1 MSQEEE
7 VLGKA
12 YDSRLMARLL
22 KYLRPYRWQVT
33 IALVS
38 ILLKSFADVLGPYLT
53 KVAID
58 RYLAP
63 KEAATATSSGI
74 WSWLSPNALNGIAQI
89 AAIYVGLLVFS
100 FLLEFLQTYFM
111 QWTGQKVM
119 FDLRRQIFRHLQRL
133 HVAFFDKNP
142 VGRLVTRVT
151 TDVDALN
158 EMFTSGVVSIFEDLF
173 VLAGILGVMLCMN
186 WKLALIT
193 FAVLPFIVVATKIF
207 RDRVRDSY
215 RRIRVAIARI
225 NSYLQEHVS
234 GMVVL
239 QLFNRERKAYKQ
251 FSEINRSHMDAYK
264 DAILAYSLYYPAID
278 ILSSIAIAC
287 VIWFGG
293 IGVMRNISVTSVAVS
308 FNWKTLL
315 TFRLVR
321 GAAELGVLVAFI
333 QYALRFFR
341 PIMDFSEKYNILQ
354 SAMAA
359 SERIFKLLDTPVQ
372 VVSPAVTKRP
382 EGPGRIEFDHVW
394 FAYRDTE
401 PGKDNVE
408 KKDHVGTAALGR
420 PAEQS
425 SASSLLPMSNSAASN
440 PAPDWVLRDV
450 TFAIEPGETVA
461 IVGHTGAG
469 KTTLI
474 SLLLRFYD
482 VQKGAVR
489 IDGVDVKDMGLADLR
504 SRFGVVLQ
512 DPFLFSGTIG
522 GNIRL
527 GTKRIQDADVEQ
539 AAEDVNLADFVRA
552 LPKGFDEEVR
562 ERGSTLS
569 TGQKQLI
576 SFARALAHEPKI
588 LILDEATSSV
598 DTETEFRVRDALNR
612 MVEGRTSLIIAHR
625 LSTVQRA
632 DKIIVM
638 HKGQV
643 REMGTHQQLLAQRG
657 IYFKLYQLQYK
668 DQEINVA
675 RAPSPANA
683 DGLGEPEVTASAD
696 D

>member
-7 VLGKA
+7 ILGKA

-22 KYLRPYRWQVT
+22 KYLRPYGWQVA
-33 IALVS
+33 IALIS
-38 ILLKSFADVLGPYLT
+38 IVLKAFADVLGPYLT

-63 KEAATATSSGI
+63 AGGSSSGF
-74 WSWLSPNALNGIAQI
+74 WNWLSPRASTGIAQI
-89 AAIYVGLLVFS
+89 AGIYVGLLVFS

-158 EMFTSGVVSIFEDLF
+158 EMFTSGVVSIFEDVF
-173 VLAGILGVMLCMN
+173 VLVGILGVMLCMN

-225 NSYLQEHVS
+225 NSYLQEHIS

-239 QLFNRERKAYKQ
+239 QLFNRERKAYNR
-251 FSEINRSHMDAYK
+251 FSEINRDHMDAYK
-264 DAILAYSLYYPAID
+264 DAIMAYSVYYPVVE
-278 ILSSIAIAC
+278 ILSAIAIAC

-293 IGVMRNISVTSVAVS
+293 GDVMRNVHATSVAVG
-308 FNWKTLL
+308 FNWKTLIA
-315 TFRLVR
+315 FRLVPTV
-321 GAAELGVLVAFI
+321 ASLGVLVAFI

-359 SERIFKLLDTPVQ
+359 SERIFKLLDTSVQ
-372 VVSPAVTKRP
+372 VVSPPVTKRP
-382 EGPGRIEFDHVW
+382 EGAGRIEFDHVW
-394 FAYRDTE
+394 FAYRDSGE
-401 PGKDNVE
+401 EAGEDGA
-408 KKDHVGTAALGR
+408 GTGVA
-420 PAEQS
+420 
-425 SASSLLPMSNSAASN
+425 
-440 PAPDWVLRDV
+440 DWVLRDV
-450 TFAIEPGETVA
+450 SFSIEPGETVA

-489 IDGVDVKDMGLADLR
+489 IDGVDVKDMDLVDLR

-527 GTKRIQDADVEQ
+527 GTKRIQDEDIEQ
-539 AAEDVNLADFVRA
+539 AAEDVNLADFIRA

-598 DTETEFRVRDALNR
+598 DTETEFRVRDALGR

-668 DQEINVA
+668 DQEVA
-675 RAPSPANA
+675 VERTASAA
-683 DGLGEPEVTASAD
+683 GSEVTARAD

>member
-7 VLGKA
+7 VLGKT

-33 IALVS
+33 TALVS
-38 ILLKSFADVLGPYLT
+38 IFLKSSADVLGPYLT

-63 KEAATATSSGI
+63 RGAATSTSSGI
-74 WSWLSPNALNGIAQI
+74 WSWLSPNAITGIAQI
-89 AAIYVGLLVFS
+89 AAIYVGLLVIT
-100 FLLEFLQTYFM
+100 FLLEFLQTYYM

-133 HVAFFDKNP
+133 HVGFFDKNP

-158 EMFTSGVVSIFEDLF
+158 EMFTSGVVSIFEDIF
-173 VLAGILGVMLCMN
+173 VLFGILGVMLCMN

-239 QLFNRERKAYKQ
+239 QLFNRERQAYTR
-251 FSEINRSHMDAYK
+251 FEEINRSHMDAYK
-264 DAILAYSLYYPAID
+264 DAILAYSVYYPVID
-278 ILSSIAIAC
+278 VLSSIAIAC

-293 IGVMRNISVTSVAVS
+293 GDVMRSISGTSVAVS
-308 FNWKTLL
+308 FHWKTLVS
-315 TFRLVR
+315 FRLVR

-372 VVSPAVTKRP
+372 VVSPTVTQHP

-394 FAYRDTE
+394 FAYRETPEESSDAR
-401 PGKDNVE
+401 
-408 KKDHVGTAALGR
+408 VGTGT
-420 PAEQS
+420 PAGPLPEG
-425 SASSLLPMSNSAASN
+425 SAVVSPE
-440 PAPDWVLRDV
+440 WVLRDV

-489 IDGVDVKDMGLADLR
+489 IDGIDVKNMNLADLR

-512 DPFLFSGTIG
+512 DPFLFSGTIA

-527 GTKRIQDADVEQ
+527 GTERIRDEDIEQ
-539 AAEDVNLADFVRA
+539 AAEDVNLADFIHA
-552 LPKGFDEEVR
+552 LPNGFKEEVR

-598 DTETEFRVRDALNR
+598 DTETEFRVRDALSR

-668 DQEINVA
+668 DQEVGVA
-675 RAPSPANA
+675 RVPTPANA
-683 DGLGEPEVTASAD
+683 DGFTEPEVTARGD

>member
-22 KYLRPYRWQVT
+22 KYLRPYRWQVA

-38 ILLKSFADVLGPYLT
+38 IILKAFADVLGPYLT

-63 KEAATATSSGI
+63 REAATATSSGI
-74 WSWLSPNALNGIAQI
+74 WSWLSPRPITGIAQI
-89 AAIYVGLLVFS
+89 AGIYVGLLVFS

-158 EMFTSGVVSIFEDLF
+158 EMFTSGVVSIFEDIF
-173 VLAGILGVMLCMN
+173 VLVGILGVMLCMN

-239 QLFNRERKAYKQ
+239 QLFNRERKAYNR
-251 FSEINRSHMDAYK
+251 FEEINRSHMDAYK
-264 DAILAYSLYYPAID
+264 DAIMAYSIYYPAVE
-278 ILSSIAIAC
+278 ILSAIAIAC

-293 IGVMRNISVTSVAVS
+293 GNVMRNLRVSSVAVS
-308 FNWKTLL
+308 FNWKTLIA
-315 TFRLVR
+315 FRLVPTV
-321 GAAELGVLVAFI
+321 ASLGVLVAFI

-359 SERIFKLLDTPVQ
+359 SERVFKLLDTPIQ
-372 VVSPAVTKRP
+372 VVSPAVTKKP
-382 EGPGRIEFDHVW
+382 EGAGRIEFDHVW
-394 FAYRDTE
+394 FAYHETE
-401 PGKDNVE
+401 DGQ
-408 KKDHVGTAALGR
+408 T
-420 PAEQS
+420 
-425 SASSLLPMSNSAASN
+425 
-440 PAPDWVLRDV
+440 PDWVLRDV
-450 TFAIEPGETVA
+450 TFSIDPGETVA
-461 IVGHTGAG
+461 IVGHTGE
-469 KTTLI
+469 
-474 SLLLRFYD
+474 
-482 VQKGAVR
+482 
-489 IDGVDVKDMGLADLR
+489 
-504 SRFGVVLQ
+504 
-512 DPFLFSGTIG
+512 IG
-522 GNIRL
+522 
-527 GTKRIQDADVEQ
+527 
-539 AAEDVNLADFVRA
+539 
-552 LPKGFDEEVR
+552 
-562 ERGSTLS
+562 
-569 TGQKQLI
+569 
-576 SFARALAHEPKI
+576 
-588 LILDEATSSV
+588 
-598 DTETEFRVRDALNR
+598 
-612 MVEGRTSLIIAHR
+612 
-625 LSTVQRA
+625 
-632 DKIIVM
+632 
-638 HKGQV
+638 
-643 REMGTHQQLLAQRG
+643 
-657 IYFKLYQLQYK
+657 
-668 DQEINVA
+668 
-675 RAPSPANA
+675 
-683 DGLGEPEVTASAD
+683 
-696 D
+696 